1 MCKIDF
7 DAAEL
12 VKQYRG
18 DRGIV
23 EAEPCQKCLKLG
35 VQNPVYFYPDIGKSK
50 RRGRCFSCYHI
61 EKNKPTSQPTEFIE
75 MPNGD
80 KVFEGRQ
87 CSKCQTKLHV
97 FDDETA
103 KRLGLTGSRKRGCYK
118 CALMKQD
125 AAKPVAARR
134 DFLEDVKKS
143 VWKFNIRSVEQ
154 SGYVE
159 VVARDAAERAQIKQ
173 LLATAMMMNRHAEI
187 AGLTDRYEVDHI
199 YPAAGKADKRGMTN
213 IDNLRII
220 RSIDNRSK
228 KDSIPVKY
236 QDSQVLDIHGLR
248 KIAGYMAASE
258 ALKRWIDEGEQCSD
272 YTPERKAVYT
282 RRQAALKAEIEEIES
297 RLGDDFCRAVYAA
310 VDEQN
315 TSLFDVLTVA
325 QNKLKRF
332 KINGNKKLVENYRRR
347 LELHGNRGFV
357 KVEKPDLADMA
368 FINGGAVLWAV
379 EATLSNVL
387 DGITI
392 LMERG
397 VTEAEQRMIDA
408 ITYDCIGWA
417 IDAMESRKAE
427 VMPFISPLLGVFGE
441 KIFAVK
447 QRGGDFCLTVY
458 ANDVKGRTQK
468 MLDDGAL
475 KPFDND
481 PTGEQILS
489 AGDADVLER
498 MSLFDNETLS
508 IQRQKEAAANAR
520 AEAIQS
526 IQKKAGELHKAAGDV
541 LGLLDKEWCRLVDEF
556 QANYLD
562 GAADA
567 EERAEIMRVFTENR
581 KPPFDREAEKQR
593 EFMAMCREFIRVPF
607 SDPREAKECYQTLA
621 MKQPPAY
628 IPSIAQDDRPLTLE
642 EQERQKQE
650 LERRRVIDARW
661 QKADAEKAE
670 RRKAEQAE
678 RQKKA
683 AWLRSPAGQK
693 WLSERNQPN
702 RAGVKN
708 LVYGGVSRDNRK

>member
-12 VKQYRG
+12 VKQYQG
-18 DRGIV
+18 KRGIV
-23 EAEPCQKCLKLG
+23 EGEPCPKCLKLG
-35 VQNPVYFYPDIGKSK
+35 VQNPVYFYRDIGKSK
-50 RRGRCFSCYHI
+50 GRGRCFSCYHI

-80 KVFEGRQ
+80 KVYEGKK
-87 CSKCQTKLHV
+87 CSNCGEKYRV
-97 FDDETA
+97 FDAETGE
-103 KRLGLTGSRKRGCYK
+103 RVGLTGNKKIGGCYK

-199 YPAAGKADKRGMTN
+199 YPAAGKSDKRGMTN

-310 VDEQN
+310 VDGQN

-332 KINGNKKLVENYRRR
+332 KIGGNQKLVENYRRR

-357 KVEKPDLADMA
+357 KVEKPDLAAMA

-417 IDAMESRKAE
+417 IDAMESRAD

-447 QRGGDFCLTVY
+447 QRGEQYCLTVY
-458 ANDVKGRTQK
+458 ANDAKGRTQK

-481 PTGEQILS
+481 PIGEQLLS

-498 MSLFDNETLS
+498 MSLFENETLS
-508 IQRQKEAAANAR
+508 IQRQKQAAEDAR
-520 AEAIQS
+520 AEAIGN
-526 IQKKAGELHKAAGDV
+526 IKKKAATLHSASGEAVA
-541 LGLLDKEWCRLVDEF
+541 LLDAEWLKLVDTVTAGQE
-556 QANYLD
+556 
-562 GAADA
+562 DA
-567 EERAEIMRVFTENR
+567 EAIISVITANR
-581 KPPFDREAEKQR
+581 KPAFDKETDKHRA
-593 EFMAMCREFIRVPF
+593 FMGLCREFLHTPF
-607 SDPREAKECYQTLA
+607 SSPAEAKECYQTLS

-628 IPSIAQDDRPLTLE
+628 IPTIQEDKPLTLE
-642 EQERQKQE
+642 EQERE
-650 LERRRVIDARW
+650 ERERERLRAI
-661 QKADAEKAE
+661 ADRMDREAAEKVE
-670 RRKAEQAE
+670 QRKAEQTE

-683 AWLRSPAGQK
+683 AFMRSAEGQK
-693 WLSERNQPN
+693 WLAERNQPN

-708 LVYGGVSRDNRK
+708 LVYRGVSRDNR